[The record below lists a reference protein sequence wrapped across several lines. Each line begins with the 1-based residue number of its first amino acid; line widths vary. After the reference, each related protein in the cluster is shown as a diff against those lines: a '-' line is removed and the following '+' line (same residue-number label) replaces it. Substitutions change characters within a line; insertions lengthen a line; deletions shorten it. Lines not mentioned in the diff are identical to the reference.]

1 MQHNPTQ
8 RLEKKKEVSHTTA
21 HRSASQ
27 HAAQHYPATPQ
38 DAYRTPTEVQHYPA
52 HRLPSATPPHST
64 AHHRQPHS
72 TAQHSTALCTPYHH
86 RLYTERA
93 HAHTRAHRLHRTCT
107 PPRRTRTRALR
118 TRTPAHARSEYG
130 RTGAHARGRGERHPS
145 VTTPETTCD
154 HLLHLL
160 HTRAQSVHRA
170 CTERAAGASRF
181 NHWYNLLNHHGR
193 TALVQPSVDLP
204 SPEQHG
210 LQPYSTYQ

>member
-8 RLEKKKEVSHTTA
+8 HNPTQRHTTT
-21 HRSASQ
+21 Q
-27 HAAQHYPATPQ
+27 HSTPPPATQ
-38 DAYRTPTEVQHYPA
+38 
-52 HRLPSATPPHST
+52 
-64 AHHRQPHS
+64 HS
-72 TAQHSTALCTPYHH
+72 TAQHRTPHSV
-86 RLYTERA
+86 
-93 HAHTRAHRLHRTCT
+93 HRTCT

-130 RTGAHARGRGERHPS
+130 RTGAHRRGRGERHPS